1 MRIYRILNPNKMKI
15 VTIHTEK
22 TQNIFEELNR
32 NFGGKVT
39 YDLGEYALEVDNN
52 FAKGSIIG
60 ASFNDTISYV
70 QFDMTFLTDVRMDI
84 LNVKSSPVYFA
95 YCSKGSLSHS
105 FGFTDEEQKFKTFQ
119 TAIVTSEENEDNVLF
134 FEKDKKTKFTL
145 IIVGTRV
152 EEQNIMHS
160 LNQKVKET
168 FFESNAVKNFF
179 YIGSYNV
186 KIAEKIEQLNAIT
199 QTGIVRNLLKEGIL
213 RIILAM
219 EIQQHTDDLNAL
231 GKETNCLTLKEMEEI
246 KELSEAIKANPEE
259 AFTIKSLSKKAGLS
273 PNKLQE
279 GFKMIHNRTV
289 NDYITHM
296 RVLKAEILI
305 RTSDL
310 NISEIVYC
318 IGFTSRSYFS
328 KIFKEKFNC
337 SPKEYKFNL
346 NPLAITA

>member
-1 MRIYRILNPNKMKI
+1 MKI
-15 VTIHTEK
+15 VTINTEK
-22 TQNIFEELNR
+22 TQNIFEELNK

-39 YDLGEYALEVDNN
+39 FDLDEYTLETNNN
-52 FAKGSIIG
+52 FAKGSIVG
-60 ASFNDTISYV
+60 ASFNDNISYV
-70 QFDMTFLTDVRMDI
+70 QFDMTFSVDVRMDI
-84 LNVKSSPVYFA
+84 INVKSSPIYFA
-95 YCSKGSLSHS
+95 YCSKGNLSHS
-105 FGFTDEEQKFKTFQ
+105 FGLTGEERAFKTFQ
-119 TAIVTSEENEDNVLF
+119 TAIVTSKEKQDNVLF
-134 FEKDKKTKFTL
+134 FEKDTKTKFTL
-145 IIVGTRV
+145 IIVGT
-152 EEQNIMHS
+152 QNSVQDQMHS
-160 LNQKVKET
+160 LNQMVKET
-168 FFESNAVKNFF
+168 FFENNAAQDFF
-179 YIGSYNV
+179 YVGSYNL
-186 KIAEKIEQLNAIT
+186 KIAEKIEQLNAVT

-219 EIQQHTDDLNAL
+219 EIQQHTDDQCSFS
-231 GKETNCLTLKEMEEI
+231 KDTNCLTLREMEEI

-259 AFTIKSLSKKAGLS
+259 AFTIKSLSKKSGLS

-328 KIFKEKFNC
+328 KIFKQKFNC

>member
-1 MRIYRILNPNKMKI
+1 MKI

-22 TQNIFEELNR
+22 IQNIFEELNN
-32 NFGGKVT
+32 NFDGKLT
-39 YDLGEYALEVDNN
+39 HDLEEYRLEVDNN
-52 FAKGSIIG
+52 FAKGTIIG
-60 ASFNDTISYV
+60 ASFNGTISYM
-70 QFDMTFLTDVRMDI
+70 QFDMIFLKKVCIDF
-84 LNVKSSPVYFA
+84 LKVKSSPVYFA
-95 YCSKGSLSHS
+95 YCSEGNLSHS
-105 FGFTDEEQKFKTFQ
+105 FGFMGDERKFKTFQ
-119 TAIVTSEENEDNVLF
+119 TTIVTSKQNQDNILF
-134 FEKDKKTKFTL
+134 FERDKKTRFTL
-145 IIVGTRV
+145 IIVGTQV
-152 EEQNIMHS
+152 EGQNQRYS
-160 LNQKVKET
+160 LNQKVKDI
-168 FFESNAVKNFF
+168 FFGNHTVKDFF
-179 YIGSYNV
+179 YIGTYNL
-186 KIAEKIEQLNAIT
+186 KIAEKIEQLSAIT

-219 EIQQHTDDLNAL
+219 EIQQYRDDLGAL
-231 GKETNCLTLKEMEEI
+231 SKDTNGLSQKEMEEI
-246 KELSEAIKANPEE
+246 KELSETIKANPEE
-259 AFTIKSLSKKAGLS
+259 TFTIKSLSKKMGLS

-328 KIFKEKFNC
+328 KIFKQKFNC

-346 NPLAITA
+346 NPLTITA

>member
-1 MRIYRILNPNKMKI
+1 MKI

-22 TQNIFEELNR
+22 IQNIFDELTK

-39 YDLGEYALEVDNN
+39 FDLDEYTLEVNN
-52 FAKGSIIG
+52 SFAKGAIIG
-60 ASFNDTISYV
+60 ASFNDNISYV
-70 QFDMTFLTDVRMDI
+70 QFDMTFSVDVRMDV
-84 LNVKSSPVYFA
+84 LNVMSSPIYFA
-95 YCSKGSLSHS
+95 YCSKGNLSHS
-105 FGFTDEEQKFKTFQ
+105 FGVTGEERKFKTFQ
-119 TAIVTSEENEDNVLF
+119 TAIVTSKQNQDNVLF
-134 FEKDKKTKFTL
+134 FEKDVKTKFTL
-145 IIVGTRV
+145 ITVGT
-152 EEQNIMHS
+152 QNETHS
-160 LNQKVKET
+160 LNQQVKET
-168 FFESNAVKNFF
+168 FFENNAAQDFF
-179 YIGSYNV
+179 YVGSYNL
-186 KIAEKIEQLNAIT
+186 KISEKIEQLNAVT
-199 QTGIVRNLLKEGIL
+199 QTGVVRNLLKEGIL

-219 EIQQHTDDLNAL
+219 EIQQHTDDVNAFSRD
-231 GKETNCLTLKEMEEI
+231 TNCLTLREMEEI
-246 KELSEAIKANPEE
+246 KELSEFIKASPEE
-259 AFTIKSLSKKAGLS
+259 PFTIKSLSKKSGLS

-328 KIFKEKFNC
+328 KIFKQKFNC

>member
-1 MRIYRILNPNKMKI
+1 MKI
-15 VTIHTEK
+15 VTIHSEK
-22 TQNIFEELNR
+22 IKNIFEELNT
-32 NFGGKVT
+32 NFDGKVNF
-39 YDLGEYALEVDNN
+39 DIDEYSLEVNTN
-52 FAKGSIIG
+52 FAKGSIVG
-60 ASFNDTISYV
+60 ASINDNISYV
-70 QFDMTFLTDVRMDI
+70 QFDMTFSSDFRLE
-84 LNVKSSPVYFA
+84 VKNGNSSPIYFA
-95 YCSKGSLSHS
+95 YCSKGNLTHS
-105 FGFTDEEQKFKTFQ
+105 FGTGNERKVETYQ
-119 TAIVTSEENEDNVLF
+119 TAILTSKLNKDNILF
-134 FEKDKKTKFTL
+134 FEKDKNTKFTI
-145 IIVGTRV
+145 IIVGHEAEKQQT
-152 EEQNIMHS
+152 NS
-160 LNQKVKET
+160 LSQMVRET
-168 FFESNAVKNFF
+168 FLQESMEEEFF
-179 YIGSYNV
+179 YAGSYNL

-199 QTGIVRNLLKEGIL
+199 QTGIVRSLLKEGIL

-219 EIQQHTDDLNAL
+219 EIQQHTDDLNAFS
-231 GKETNCLTLKEMEEI
+231 KETNCLTLREMEEI

-259 AFTIKSLSKKAGLS
+259 AFTIKSLSKKSGLS

-328 KIFKEKFNC
+328 KIFKQKFNC

-346 NPLAITA
+346 NPFAITA

>member
-1 MRIYRILNPNKMKI
+1 MKI

-22 TQNIFEELNR
+22 IQNIFEELNT
-32 NFGGKVT
+32 NLGGKVT
-39 YDLGEYALEVDNN
+39 FDVDEYKLEVNNN
-52 FAKGSIIG
+52 FVKGFISG
-60 ASFNDTISYV
+60 ASFSDDISYV
-70 QFDMTFLTDVRMDI
+70 QFDMTFSADVKM
-84 LNVKSSPVYFA
+84 NVISEKASPIYFA
-95 YCSKGSLSHS
+95 YCSKGNLSHS
-105 FGFTDEEQKFKTFQ
+105 FGINGEEHKLKTFQ
-119 TAIVTSEENEDNVLF
+119 TAVATSKLNKDNVLY

-145 IIVGTRV
+145 IIVGT
-152 EEQNIMHS
+152 QSQPGQANS
-160 LNQKVKET
+160 LSQMVRET
-168 FFESNAVKNFF
+168 FFQENLKEEFF
-179 YIGSYNV
+179 YAGSYNL
-186 KIAEKIEQLNAIT
+186 KIGEKIEQLNAIT
-199 QTGIVRNLLKEGIL
+199 QTGVVRNLLKEGIL

-219 EIQQHTDDLNAL
+219 EIQQHTDDLNAFT
-231 GKETNCLTLKEMEEI
+231 KETNCLSLREMEEI
-246 KELSEAIKANPEE
+246 KELSETIKANPEE
-259 AFTIKSLSKKAGLS
+259 AFTIKSLSKKSGLS

-328 KIFKEKFNC
+328 KIFKQKFNC

-346 NPLAITA
+346 NPMAITA

>member
-1 MRIYRILNPNKMKI
+1 MKI
-15 VTIHTEK
+15 VTINTEK
-22 TQNIFEELNR
+22 IENIFEELTLNV
-32 NFGGKVT
+32 GGKVT
-39 YDLGEYALEVDNN
+39 FDLDEYTLEVNN
-52 FAKGSIIG
+52 SFAKGSITG
-60 ASFNDTISYV
+60 ASFNDDISYV
-70 QFDMTFLTDVRMDI
+70 QFDMTFSADVRMNI
-84 LNVKSSPVYFA
+84 LNLKSSPVYFA
-95 YCSKGSLSHS
+95 YCSKGNLSHS
-105 FGFTDEEQKFKTFQ
+105 FGITGEERKLKTFQ
-119 TAIVTSEENEDNVLF
+119 TAILSSKQDQEHVLF

-145 IIVGTRV
+145 IIVGTHV
-152 EEQNIMHS
+152 TVNQTHS
-160 LNQKVKET
+160 LNENVRET
-168 FFESNAVKNFF
+168 FFGKNTVEDFF
-179 YIGSYNV
+179 YIGSYNLR
-186 KIAEKIEQLNAIT
+186 IAEKIEQLNAVT
-199 QTGIVRNLLKEGIL
+199 QSGIVRNLLKEGIL

-219 EIQQHTDDLNAL
+219 EIQQHTDDLAAAA
-231 GKETNCLTLKEMEEI
+231 KDTNCLTLREMEEI

-259 AFTIKSLSKKAGLS
+259 PFTIKSLSKKSGLS

-328 KIFKEKFNC
+328 KIFKQKFNC

>member
-1 MRIYRILNPNKMKI
+1 MKI
-15 VTIHTEK
+15 VTINTEK
-22 TQNIFEELNR
+22 IQNIFEELNT

-39 YDLGEYALEVDNN
+39 FDLNEYMLETNN
-52 FAKGSIIG
+52 SFAKGFITG
-60 ASFNDTISYV
+60 ASFNDNISYV
-70 QFDMTFLTDVRMDI
+70 QFDMTFSADVRMDI
-84 LNVKSSPVYFA
+84 TNVKTSPIFFA
-95 YCSKGSLSHS
+95 YCSKGKLSHS
-105 FGFTDEEQKFKTFQ
+105 FGVTGQERTFKTFQ
-119 TAIVTSEENEDNVLF
+119 TAIVTSKTRQDNILF
-134 FEKDKKTKFTL
+134 FEKDQQTKFTL
-145 IIVGTRV
+145 IIVGMQT
-152 EEQNIMHS
+152 ENQMHS
-160 LNQKVKET
+160 LNQQVKET
-168 FFESNAVKNFF
+168 FFENNQAQDFF
-179 YIGSYNV
+179 YVGSYNL

-219 EIQQHTDDLNAL
+219 EIQQHTDDLCAL
-231 GKETNCLTLKEMEEI
+231 SKDANCLTLREMEEI

-259 AFTIKSLSKKAGLS
+259 AFTIKSLSKKSGLS

>member
-1 MRIYRILNPNKMKI
+1 MKI
-15 VTIHTEK
+15 VSINTDKIK
-22 TQNIFEELNR
+22 NIFEELTLNV
-32 NFGGKVT
+32 GGKVLF
-39 YDLGEYALEVDNN
+39 DLDEYTLEVNN
-52 FAKGSIIG
+52 SFAKGTIIG
-60 ASFNDTISYV
+60 ASFNDDISYV
-70 QFDMTFLTDVRMDI
+70 QFDMTFASDVRLTIM
-84 LNVKSSPVYFA
+84 NQKASPVYFA
-95 YCSKGSLSHS
+95 YCSKGNLSHS
-105 FGFTDEEQKFKTFQ
+105 FGLQGEERKLKTFQ
-119 TAIVTSEENEDNVLF
+119 TAILSSKQNEENVLF
-134 FEKDKKTKFTL
+134 FEKETKTKFTL
-145 IIVGTRV
+145 IIVGTHV
-152 EEQNIMHS
+152 AGTHS
-160 LNQKVKET
+160 LNESVRET
-168 FFESNAVKNFF
+168 FFEEKTEDFF
-179 YIGSYNV
+179 YIGSYNLR
-186 KIAEKIEQLNAIT
+186 IAEKIEQLNAIT

-219 EIQQHTDDLNAL
+219 EIQQHSDDMAAAT
-231 GKETNCLTLKEMEEI
+231 KDVNCLTLREMEEI
-246 KELSEAIKANPEE
+246 KELSESIKMNPEE
-259 AFTIKSLSKKAGLS
+259 PFTIKSLSKKSGLS

-328 KIFKEKFNC
+328 KIFKEKFKC

>member
-1 MRIYRILNPNKMKI
+1 MKI
-15 VTIHTEK
+15 VTINTERI
-22 TQNIFEELNR
+22 QNIFEELHT

-39 YDLGEYALEVDNN
+39 FDLDEYTLETNN
-52 FAKGSIIG
+52 SFAKGSIIG
-60 ASFNDTISYV
+60 ASFNDNISYV
-70 QFDMTFLTDVRMDI
+70 QFDMTFAADVRMDVVNPI
-84 LNVKSSPVYFA
+84 ESPVYFA
-95 YCSKGSLSHS
+95 YCSKGNLSHS
-105 FGFTDEEQKFKTFQ
+105 FGTNGEERKFKTFQ
-119 TAIVTSEENEDNVLF
+119 TAIVTSKKNQDNVLF

-145 IIVGTRV
+145 IIVGTHV
-152 EEQNIMHS
+152 LHQDPTNS

-168 FFESNAVKNFF
+168 FFETDAVQDFF
-179 YIGSYNV
+179 YVGSYNL
-186 KIAEKIEQLNAIT
+186 KIAEKIEQLNAVT

-219 EIQQHTDDLNAL
+219 EIQQHTDDLSINVKDA
-231 GKETNCLTLKEMEEI
+231 NCLTLREMEEI

-259 AFTIKSLSKKAGLS
+259 AFTIKSLSKKSGLS

-279 GFKMIHNRTV
+279 GFKLIHNRTV

-296 RVLKAEILI
+296 RVMKAEILI

-328 KIFKEKFNC
+328 KIFKQKFNC

>member
-1 MRIYRILNPNKMKI
+1 MKV
-15 VTIHTEK
+15 VTINTEK
-22 TQNIFEELNR
+22 IKDIFEALALNI
-32 NFGGKVT
+32 GGKAT
-39 YDLGEYALEVDNN
+39 FDLDEYTLEFNN
-52 FAKGSIIG
+52 SFAKGSIIG
-60 ASFNDTISYV
+60 SSFNDAISYV
-70 QFDMTFLTDVRMDI
+70 QFDMTFSADVQMNI
-84 LNVKSSPVYFA
+84 ANPKSSPVYFA
-95 YCSKGSLSHS
+95 YCSKGNLSHS
-105 FGFTDEEQKFKTFQ
+105 FGILGEERKLKTFQ
-119 TAIVTSEENEDNVLF
+119 TAILSSKKENENVLF
-134 FEKDKKTKFTL
+134 FEKDIKTKFTL
-145 IIVGTRV
+145 IIVGTHLS
-152 EEQNIMHS
+152 EQNQTNS
-160 LNQKVKET
+160 LNAKVKET
-168 FFESNAVKNFF
+168 FFENSAREDFF
-179 YIGSYNV
+179 YLGSYNLR
-186 KIAEKIEQLNAIT
+186 IGEKIEQLNAVT

-219 EIQQHTDDLNAL
+219 EIQQHTDDLAATS
-231 GKETNCLTLKEMEEI
+231 KDTNCLTLKEMEEI
-246 KELSEAIKANPEE
+246 RELSEAIKANPEE
-259 AFTIKSLSKKAGLS
+259 AFTIKSLSKKSGLS

-328 KIFKEKFNC
+328 KIFKQKFNC

>member
-1 MRIYRILNPNKMKI
+1 MKI
-15 VTIHTEK
+15 VTINTEK
-22 TQNIFEELNR
+22 IQNIFEELNT

-39 YDLGEYALEVDNN
+39 FDLDEYTLETNN
-52 FAKGSIIG
+52 SFAKGSIIG
-60 ASFNDTISYV
+60 TSFNDNISYV
-70 QFDMTFLTDVRMDI
+70 QFDMTFSVDVRMDVAN
-84 LNVKSSPVYFA
+84 LMESPIYFA
-95 YCSKGSLSHS
+95 YCSKGNLSHS
-105 FGFTDEEQKFKTFQ
+105 FGISGEERTFKTFQ
-119 TAIVTSEENEDNVLF
+119 TAIVTSKKNTDNVLF
-134 FEKDKKTKFTL
+134 FEKEKRTEFTL
-145 IIVGTRV
+145 IIVGT
-152 EEQNIMHS
+152 QLSNQDQTHS

-168 FFESNAVKNFF
+168 FFENNPVQDFF
-179 YIGSYNV
+179 YVGSYNL
-186 KIAEKIEQLNAIT
+186 KIAEKIEQLNTIS
-199 QTGIVRNLLKEGIL
+199 QTGVVKKLLKEGIL

-219 EIQQHTDDLNAL
+219 EIQQHTDDLTAFS
-231 GKETNCLTLKEMEEI
+231 KDTNCLTLREMEEI

-259 AFTIKSLSKKAGLS
+259 AFTIKSLSKRSGLS

-289 NDYITHM
+289 NDYITHV

-328 KIFKEKFNC
+328 KIFKQKFNC

>member
-1 MRIYRILNPNKMKI
+1 MKI
-15 VTIHTEK
+15 VTINTEK
-22 TQNIFEELNR
+22 TQNIFDELNA

-39 YDLGEYALEVDNN
+39 FDLDEYMLEVENS
-52 FAKGSIIG
+52 FASGSIIG
-60 ASFNDTISYV
+60 ASFNDNISYV
-70 QFDMTFLTDVRMDI
+70 QFDMTFKADVRMDI
-84 LNVKSSPVYFA
+84 LNLKSSPIYFA

-105 FGFTDEEQKFKTFQ
+105 FGLSGEERKLKTFQ
-119 TAIVTSEENEDNVLF
+119 TAIVSSTQKQDNVLS
-134 FEKDKKTKFTL
+134 FEKGKNTKFTL
-145 IIVGTRV
+145 IIVGT
-152 EEQNIMHS
+152 QNETQSNS
-160 LNQKVKET
+160 LNQKVKDT
-168 FFESNAVKNFF
+168 FFENNLVRDFF
-179 YIGSYNV
+179 YVGSYNL
-186 KIAEKIEQLNAIT
+186 KIAEKIEQLNSVT

-219 EIQQHTDDLNAL
+219 EIQQHSDDLHAFANESN
-231 GKETNCLTLKEMEEI
+231 GLTLKEMEEI
-246 KELSEAIKANPEE
+246 KELSEFIKSCPEE
-259 AFTIKSLSKKAGLS
+259 NFTIKSLSKKSGLS

-296 RVLKAEILI
+296 RVLKAETLI

-328 KIFKEKFNC
+328 KIFKQKFNC

-346 NPLAITA
+346 SPMAITA

>member
-1 MRIYRILNPNKMKI
+1 MKT
-15 VTIHTEK
+15 VTINTEK
-22 TQNIFEELNR
+22 IQNIFEALNT
-32 NFGGKVT
+32 NFDGKVT
-39 YDLGEYALEVDNN
+39 YDLDEYTLEVDNS

-60 ASFNDTISYV
+60 ASFNDNISYV
-70 QFDMTFLTDVRMDI
+70 QFDMTFSTNVRMDI

-105 FGFTDEEQKFKTFQ
+105 FGFSGEERKFKTFQ
-119 TAIVTSEENEDNVLF
+119 TAIVTSKETQDNVLF

-145 IIVGTRV
+145 IIVGT
-152 EEQNIMHS
+152 ELKEQNEMHS

-168 FFESNAVKNFF
+168 FFENNTVQDFF
-179 YIGSYNV
+179 YIGSYNL
-186 KIAEKIEQLNAIT
+186 KIYEKIEQLNAIT

-231 GKETNCLTLKEMEEI
+231 SKDTNCLTLKEMEEI
-246 KELSEAIKANPEE
+246 KELSETIKANPEE
-259 AFTIKSLSKKAGLS
+259 AFTIKSLSKKSGLS

-328 KIFKEKFNC
+328 KIFKQKFNC